1 MQKVDAG
8 KTVLMEEKNCQE
20 KYDRFLKELDEHLEE
35 RNRAEKELLQYENL
49 LHETKAEL
57 TEDIYRWESKNQE
70 LHLEP
75 ETMQEISRRVEAYQ
89 MGMDYSEI
97 RDLAKQSFY
106 QKERELADGKNQAQ
120 QMVKEIGKKAGE
132 AKAELE
138 QWQKQQK
145 RRREAER

>member
-1 MQKVDAG
+1 
-8 KTVLMEEKNCQE
+8 
-20 KYDRFLKELDEHLEE
+20 
-35 RNRAEKELLQYENL
+35 
-49 LHETKAEL
+49 
-57 TEDIYRWESKNQE
+57 
-70 LHLEP
+70 
-75 ETMQEISRRVEAYQ
+75 MQEISRRVEAYQ

-138 QWQKQQK
+138 QWQKQKDPEPEQPDAVREN
-145 RRREAER
+145 RRILQEKGIPYLQFYKTIDFDRSLTEEQMSRL